1 MKGQLKLKTMMYN
14 HSSFLLGRGFCVSLY
29 CKSRDVQVVPV
40 GEALEDPCKEKWK
53 LILWHWERERPKK
66 LTGSFRWA
74 EKKFEGKRD
83 VFKRTTSSRSTEP
96 AF

>member
-1 MKGQLKLKTMMYN
+1 MLVVAIVDNRKG
-14 HSSFLLGRGFCVSLY
+14 SLPQSQ
-29 CKSRDVQVVPV
+29 KRQHERSVEIEDHDV